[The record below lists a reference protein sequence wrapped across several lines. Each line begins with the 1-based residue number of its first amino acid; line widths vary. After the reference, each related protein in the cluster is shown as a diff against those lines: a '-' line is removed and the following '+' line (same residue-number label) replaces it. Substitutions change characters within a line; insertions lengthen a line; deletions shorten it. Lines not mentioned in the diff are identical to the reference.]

1 MLLQNIRSQK
11 LHSGVT
17 YTSSS
22 LTSATIP
29 LLCPQIW
36 HQIVPHAEV
45 WQTLAPQVST
55 AHDSSL
61 SHGLLPF
68 NESVV

>member
-1 MLLQNIRSQK
+1 MLLLYIRSQK
-11 LHSGVT
+11 LYSGVT

-29 LLCPQIW
+29 SLCPQVW
-36 HQIVPHAEV
+36 HQLAPHAEV

-55 AHDSSL
+55 AHDSSSSSWAL
-61 SHGLLPF
+61 VLQ
-68 NESVV
+68 